1 MQKIEFEQRTGIN
14 LTDDEYK
21 NIEMMYLEC
30 GNIDKDDFCKD
41 YKKHKDSVMI
51 DIFFHQSQNQKEKLS
66 RYNKERS
73 LMVDFLLER
82 AQAFGDIEL
91 LSKAIQLV
99 GHQEVIK
106 RKIQKDLPLWD
117 DDKKYIYNN
126 IK

>member
-21 NIEMMYLEC
+21 DVEMMYLEC

-51 DIFFHQSQNQKEKLS
+51 GIFFRQSQNQKEKLS
-66 RYNKERS
+66 RYSKERS
-73 LMVDFLLER
+73 SMVDFLLER

-91 LSKAIQLV
+91 LNKAIQLV